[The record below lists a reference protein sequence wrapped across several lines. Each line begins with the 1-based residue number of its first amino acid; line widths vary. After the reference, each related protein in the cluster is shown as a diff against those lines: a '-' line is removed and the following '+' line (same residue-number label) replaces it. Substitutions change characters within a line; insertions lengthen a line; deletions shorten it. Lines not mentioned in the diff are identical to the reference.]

1 MNLIEYG
8 RIILR
13 RGWIAVLLAAL
24 AAVGAFLFSQA
35 MTPVYRGTQQV
46 LILPSRTDFGLQQ
59 AAAGLL
65 NNQRAYLDSS
75 LVAQK
80 IIDDLQL
87 DFTPAYL
94 RDQTTVTAN
103 RDNLTIQIDVDL
115 SAPDDAS
122 AARLIGPIVAA
133 WSQELI
139 EWRDE
144 RNQLAQREDRVY
156 AQVQDDPIVF
166 QRQPNTRINVAIGAI
181 GGLFLGVVVILVLE
195 YLESNLIRRRDDL
208 QVALDIPVLAAVPH
222 D

>member
-8 RIILR
+8 RIIVR
-13 RGWIAVLLAAL
+13 RGWIAILLAAI
-24 AAVGAFLFSQA
+24 AAVGAFFFSQT

-65 NNQRAYLDSS
+65 DQQRAYLDSS
-75 LVAQK
+75 LVARN
-80 IIDDLQL
+80 IVDDLQL
-87 DFTPAYL
+87 DFTPPYL
-94 RDQTTVTAN
+94 RDQTTVISN
-103 RDNLTIQIDVDL
+103 RNNLTIQIDVDL
-115 SAPDDAS
+115 TAPDDAS
-122 AARLIGPIVAA
+122 AGRLIGPIVAA

-144 RNQLAQREDRVY
+144 QNQLAQREDRVY

-166 QRQPNTRINVAIGAI
+166 KRQPNTRINLAIGSI
-181 GGLFLGVVVILVLE
+181 GGFFLGVVIILVLE
-195 YLESNLIRRRDDL
+195 YLESNLVRRRED
-208 QVALDIPVLAAVPH
+208 VGALDIPVLAAVPH